1 MKNSSFEKVEIFD
14 VANGSCSTKYLFN
27 GKRISPKNYGELAYR
42 FERVG
47 FSSIKGIYQSEY
59 KKDGNKSTHIDR
71 YILNDTVSCEEE
83 VQEVL
88 NKVGK

>member
-1 MKNSSFEKVEIFD
+1 MENSFEKVEIFD
-14 VANGSCSTKYLFN
+14 ITKGTCSTKYLFN
-27 GKRISPKNYGELAYR
+27 GKRISPKNYGELVHR

-88 NKVGK
+88 CKAC